1 MGGSARIGEV
11 RALNRGEGRPGA
23 LWRLQRWWNKTG
35 MWYFFVAPAVVLLL
49 VFMAYPLVD
58 GLSLSIFKW
67 DGIAPR
73 KMIGL
78 GNFEKLVTDDLFW
91 DAVWHTFLFAVVATL
106 GTVGIGFILATVISR
121 RVPGWKLFRMG
132 YYLPV
137 MLSLV
142 VVGLLWRR
150 MYEYNWG
157 LVNTLLRAIGLD
169 AFALPWLADPK
180 YTLNAVMV
188 VPIWQYSAFPMI
200 VILAA
205 IENIPQDL
213 HDAATIDGVNEWQR
227 ARFLMFPLIRPVVAS
242 ISMLQLIF
250 SLKVFDLIWVMT
262 PRGDPAGSS
271 MVLGLFLYMKGFFN
285 HDFGYASAVAMV
297 MFVIVFAM
305 TYLYQRVVKIDVV
318 EY

>member
-1 MGGSARIGEV
+1 
-11 RALNRGEGRPGA
+11 
-23 LWRLQRWWNKTG
+23 
-35 MWYFFVAPAVVLLL
+35 
-49 VFMAYPLVD
+49 
-58 GLSLSIFKW
+58 
-67 DGIAPR
+67 
-73 KMIGL
+73 
-78 GNFEKLVTDDLFW
+78 
-91 DAVWHTFLFAVVATL
+91 
-106 GTVGIGFILATVISR
+106 
-121 RVPGWKLFRMG
+121 
-132 YYLPV
+132 
-137 MLSLV
+137 
-142 VVGLLWRR
+142 
-150 MYEYNWG
+150 
-157 LVNTLLRAIGLD
+157 
-169 AFALPWLADPK
+169 
-180 YTLNAVMV
+180 MV

-285 HDFGYASAVAMV
+285 HDYGYASAVAMV
-297 MFVIVFAM
+297 MFVIVFTM